1 MRHIMRHRK
10 LNRTSAHRKA
20 LFMNLSNALIKSE
33 KIKTTLPKA
42 KEIRPIVEKMITLGK
57 KGDLSSRRLAISILR
72 DEEVVSKLF
81 GVLAERFKERNGGY
95 TRIMKYGF
103 RTGDAAPMAI
113 IEFVE

>member
-1 MRHIMRHRK
+1 MRHIMRHKK

-42 KEIRPIVEKMITLGK
+42 KEVRPIVEKMITLGK